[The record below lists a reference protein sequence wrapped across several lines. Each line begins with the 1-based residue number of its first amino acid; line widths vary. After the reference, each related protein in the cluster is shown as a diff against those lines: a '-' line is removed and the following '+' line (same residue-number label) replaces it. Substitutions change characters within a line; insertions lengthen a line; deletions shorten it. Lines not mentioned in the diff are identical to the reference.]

1 MIAHM
6 PGEYQWALDTET
18 MLSPDGLQTA
28 IYRLCALYTT
38 EFGMSL
44 PAINSPHLL
53 FQYVK
58 QLALPLEIYPAV
70 KNLNKIINFTFKYS
84 LGSDSRVRRNAT
96 SHPEAQLM
104 ALVVV
109 ATKLIFPFDSDVMKR
124 YPRSLNEPAAQ
135 RIDWKKWMEL
145 RKQRVPD
152 AEATSAEGDEG
163 ATRSKPPLQKGQ
175 EVEITDTDIFQMSA
189 ADLDQYMDW
198 YQRTWIKSND
208 AEDNPN
214 KEIQAMFLLE
224 PLPAEDPRRDP
235 EHEVEEAQLDIVREV
250 HAAMKMNRIVSEED
264 AAQLQ
269 LDSETP
275 VEIKRP
281 GEGYRLYPRVENL
294 PETARAFYEAA
305 AEAACMSVERVVNA
319 VRQTETKIE
328 NWKREKKRAERFG
341 EEGGEDEG
349 DEDGN
354 EDMEMIG

>member
-1 MIAHM
+1 M

-53 FQYVK
+53 FQYMK

-70 KNLNKIINFTFKYS
+70 KNLNKINNFTFKYA
-84 LGSDSRVRRNAT
+84 LGSDSRGRRNAT

-109 ATKLIFPFDSDVMKR
+109 ATKLIFPFDSDVVKR
-124 YPRSLNEPAAQ
+124 YPRSINEPAAQ
-135 RIDWKKWMEL
+135 RIDWKKWMDL
-145 RKQRVPD
+145 RKQRVAD
-152 AEATSAEGDEG
+152 AEATDVEGGEEE
-163 ATRSKPPLQKGQ
+163 TRSKPPLQKGR
-175 EVEITDTDIFQMSA
+175 EVEVTDADVFKMSGE
-189 ADLDQYMDW
+189 DLDRYMDW

-208 AEDNPN
+208 GEDNPN
-214 KEIQAMFLLE
+214 KEIQDMFPLK
-224 PLPAEDPRRDP
+224 PLPAEDPHRDP
-235 EHEVEEAQLDIVREV
+235 EREVEETQLKIVREV
-250 HAAMKMNRIVSEED
+250 HAAMKMNRVVSEED

-269 LDSETP
+269 LDSEIP
-275 VEIKRP
+275 VEIKRT
-281 GEGYRLYPRVENL
+281 GEVYRLYPRVEDM
-294 PETARAFYEAA
+294 PEAARAFYEAA
-305 AEAACMSVERVVNA
+305 AEAACMSVEKLVNA

-341 EEGGEDEG
+341 EAEEDER
-349 DEDGN
+349 DEDRN
-354 EDMEMIG
+354 EDMEMIA